1 MNYQGQWSYMTL
13 HNYHYVN
20 TNASKNEFLQ
30 DTKETADQ
38 YEWNDRHDAD
48 GNKFQ
53 KASIRVTQSSPDDI
67 RMDALWYN

>member
-1 MNYQGQWSYMTL
+1 MTL

-20 TNASKNEFLQ
+20 TDTSKNEFLQ

-38 YEWNDRHDAD
+38 YDWNNMTSD
-48 GNKFQ
+48 GQKYQ